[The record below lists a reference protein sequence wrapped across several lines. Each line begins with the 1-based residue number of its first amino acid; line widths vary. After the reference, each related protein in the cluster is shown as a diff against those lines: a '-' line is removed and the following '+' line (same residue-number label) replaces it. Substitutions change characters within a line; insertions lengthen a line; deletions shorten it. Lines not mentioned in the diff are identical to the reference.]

1 MKLEP
6 FNDNHVLDIRVY
18 LDKIVIS
25 EEERD
30 LLSICELWVSFFTF
44 LNFFVNTDPVAS
56 LDSTGGFFRG
66 DRGCWTNRGKRSNDI
81 NRI

>member
-1 MKLEP
+1 M
-6 FNDNHVLDIRVY
+6 
-18 LDKIVIS
+18 DKIVIS

-30 LLSICELWVSFFTF
+30 LLSICESWVSFFTF

-66 DRGCWTNRGKRSNDI
+66 DFVVVGPIEVKEVTT
-81 NRI
+81 